1 MQRLTP
7 ICMIRCCSQW
17 HGGRALLF
25 PTIRRQQQL
34 FHLLAERPTSFQHN
48 SATVCKPHHPE
59 SHTWKPTNFP
69 IETST
74 AIKPNITLR
83 CRDRD
88 LRTPLKILFEYNVGI
103 WGEESFWWKKFHVWS
118 LKCIFYPL
126 RSHKSLA
133 CSKALK
139 AALTL
144 GVWRTGGQTDEEK
157 IRNRVWTIWRN
168 IEQLQ
173 DISFIKMPAHKKL
186 LVSCFDKFMLEHYC

>member
-1 MQRLTP
+1 MVAEHF
-7 ICMIRCCSQW
+7 CSQLSAANSNYSTCSPSAPR
-17 HGGRALLF
+17 HSSTTPQLSANHTTRNLTLGNQLIFQLKCPQQSN
-25 PTIRRQQQL
+25 PT
-34 FHLLAERPTSFQHN
+34 T
-48 SATVCKPHHPE
+48 
-59 SHTWKPTNFP
+59 
-69 IETST
+69 
-74 AIKPNITLR
+74 TLN

-88 LRTPLKILFEYNVGI
+88 IRTPLKILFEYNVGI